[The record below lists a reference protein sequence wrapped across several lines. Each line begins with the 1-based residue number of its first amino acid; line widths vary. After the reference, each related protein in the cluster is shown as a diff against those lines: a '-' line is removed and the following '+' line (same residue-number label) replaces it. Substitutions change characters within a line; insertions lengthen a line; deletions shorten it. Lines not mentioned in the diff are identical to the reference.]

1 MPTISLAKKPEGL
14 AIGRP
19 SVKLKLASGH
29 MPVKRSINFATVGE
43 KPIDW
48 RVAAPAIALIIVIAG
63 MISKVAVYD
72 RFAAL
77 NAARAEVRA
86 MQTEIS
92 QKEEYYANLAD
103 ISEDY
108 AHYTTSEM
116 TEEERDRV
124 SRVTVADVVQR
135 LILPVAPLDAWT
147 IEGNAL
153 SIHISSNTLTEIT
166 EMVNAIQSDPAVSTC
181 VITSESTTASST
193 EKVSTEETI
202 SAEVQIIF
210 KGMLQTIEENKAAEE
225 AAKAAAQTPIEAID
239 QTQTAVE
246 DAAKALGQ
254 TSVGEA
260 ARDLDR
266 TLMEKAART
275 MGVAPAEEGADAP

>member
-19 SVKLKLASGH
+19 SVKLKLVSGH

-147 IEGNAL
+147 IEENTL

-166 EMVNAIQSDPAVSTC
+166 AMVNAIQADPAVSTC
-181 VITSESTTASST
+181 AITSESTTASST